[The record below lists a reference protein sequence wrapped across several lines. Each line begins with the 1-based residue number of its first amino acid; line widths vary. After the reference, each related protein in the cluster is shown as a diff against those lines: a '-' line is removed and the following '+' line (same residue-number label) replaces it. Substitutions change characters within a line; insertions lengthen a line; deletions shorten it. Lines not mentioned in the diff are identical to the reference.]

1 MTTTPLTHIPH
12 DSGVPASARDFS
24 VEGRVVIVTGAAQG
38 IGRELAR
45 QFAAAGAVAVVADLA
60 IDKAEAVVKEIHDAG
75 GTGLAVKVNVAD
87 EPSVTAMVNTVI
99 QTWGR
104 IDVLINNASIFATLE
119 KVPFD
124 QIPLAQWEN
133 VLKVNITG
141 TYLCARAVAAHM
153 RQAGFGRIIN
163 VSSDAVTRGTVNYL
177 HYVTS
182 KSAVIGMTNSLAREL
197 GTLRHHR
204 QLHPARQRR
213 HRSRTHRQPH
223 RRGPRTRR
231 IPAVHPPRHG
241 PHRPGRHHALPR
253 HTGIRLHHRPDH
265 RLRRRLHPQQLTQK
279 HRQPQENPLMK
290 QYPHLYIDGQWTEP
304 AGSRV
309 VELIDPT
316 REEPFAQIT
325 LGTAADVDRAVA
337 AAQKAFQTFSTTTVE
352 ERIALIDRIIDAY
365 ESRID
370 EFSELIAREEGIP
383 VNNRAQVTGPAEHM
397 RVARDILR
405 EYPFETRIGGAIV
418 RREPIGVCALI
429 SPWNWPIQTGVIKLI
444 YALAA
449 GCTIVAKPS
458 INSAASGALLAQVL
472 HEAKVPAGVFNL
484 VNGTG
489 REVGDALSRHP
500 GVDMISFTG
509 STGAGQQV
517 GAAAAETV
525 KRVSLELGG
534 KSANIVLPDA
544 DLEKAAR
551 WNIQRAFFNA
561 GQSCH
566 APTRMLVHE
575 SQIDQITPFLADEAQ
590 RFRLGDPLDSHHDHG
605 PGRHR
610 RPVQIHQ
617 GPDPKRHQ

>member
-1 MTTTPLTHIPH
+1 
-12 DSGVPASARDFS
+12 
-24 VEGRVVIVTGAAQG
+24 
-38 IGRELAR
+38 
-45 QFAAAGAVAVVADLA
+45 
-60 IDKAEAVVKEIHDAG
+60 
-75 GTGLAVKVNVAD
+75 
-87 EPSVTAMVNTVI
+87 
-99 QTWGR
+99 
-104 IDVLINNASIFATLE
+104 
-119 KVPFD
+119 
-124 QIPLAQWEN
+124 
-133 VLKVNITG
+133 
-141 TYLCARAVAAHM
+141 
-153 RQAGFGRIIN
+153 
-163 VSSDAVTRGTVNYL
+163 
-177 HYVTS
+177 
-182 KSAVIGMTNSLAREL
+182 
-197 GTLRHHR
+197 
-204 QLHPARQRR
+204 
-213 HRSRTHRQPH
+213 
-223 RRGPRTRR
+223 
-231 IPAVHPPRHG
+231 
-241 PHRPGRHHALPR
+241 
-253 HTGIRLHHRPDH
+253 
-265 RLRRRLHPQQLTQK
+265 
-279 HRQPQENPLMK
+279 MK

-325 LGTAADVDRAVA
+325 LGTSADVDRAVA
-337 AAQKAFQTFSTTTVE
+337 AAQKAFETFSTTSVE
-352 ERIALIDRIIDAY
+352 ERVALIDRIIDVY

-383 VNNRAQVTGPAEHM
+383 VANRAQVTGPAEHM

-418 RREPIGVCALI
+418 RREAIGVCALI

-566 APTRMLVHE
+566 APTRMLVQE
-575 SQIDQITPFLADEAQ
+575 SQIDQITPFLVDEAR
-590 RFRLGDPLDSHHDHG
+590 RFRLGDPLDTTTTMG
-605 PGRHR
+605 PVVTAAQYKSIRDLIQSGINEGAQLVTGGLDRPEGLNLGYFVQPTVFTGVTPEMTIAREEIFGPVLAVIPYKDEEEALRIANDSPYGLGGYVFGKDRDNARRVANGLRAGRVSYNGAATDSYTPMGGYKQSGIGR
-610 RPVQIHQ
+610 SMGRFGLEEYLEIKSVYGFEDEAQALPTLF
-617 GPDPKRHQ
+617 G